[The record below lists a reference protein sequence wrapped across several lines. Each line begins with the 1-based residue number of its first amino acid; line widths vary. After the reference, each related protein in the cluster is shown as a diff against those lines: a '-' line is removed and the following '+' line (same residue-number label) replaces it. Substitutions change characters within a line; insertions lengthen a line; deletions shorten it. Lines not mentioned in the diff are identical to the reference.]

1 MSRYEFENWLDDDG
15 NPAGGFAAGTGLN
28 IMWQEGPLG
37 RGPDRKEPNGAFIED
52 VIEICIE
59 RLKYY
64 QDSRFNCWENRCALK
79 GLEDALFH
87 LHSRTADREARRVEG
102 LHEL

>member
-1 MSRYEFENWLDDDG
+1 MSRYEFENWFDDDG

-59 RLKYY
+59 RLLYY
-64 QDSRFNCWENRCALK
+64 QSSRFACVENA
-79 GLEDALFH
+79 DALDH
-87 LHSRTADREARRVEG
+87 LEKALSVLHARTADREARRVEG